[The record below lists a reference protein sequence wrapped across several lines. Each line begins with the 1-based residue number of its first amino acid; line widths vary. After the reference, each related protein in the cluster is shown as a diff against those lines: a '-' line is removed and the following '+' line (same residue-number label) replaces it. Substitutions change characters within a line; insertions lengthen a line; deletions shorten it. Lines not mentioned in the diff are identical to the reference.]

1 MAKYVFGVDVGG
13 TTVKMGLFTVEGELL
28 DKWEIKTRTEDGG
41 KNVLPDIADSIK
53 EVIESKKLAKE
64 DVEGVGIG
72 VPGPVKEDGTVL
84 KCVNLGWG
92 ILNVEDE
99 LEKLIGYPVKAGND
113 ANVAA
118 LGEMWQG
125 GGKGHSNLVMVTL
138 GTGVGGGIILNG
150 KMLFGVNASLVL
162 DMPLM
167 LFVMAFLTIP
177 ALATKKLHRY
187 QGIVLLCIYAA
198 FCVIQFTM

>member
-99 LEKLIGYPVKAGND
+99 LEKLVGYPVKAGND

>member
-1 MAKYVFGVDVGG
+1 MSKYVFGVDVGG

-53 EVIESKKLAKE
+53 AKIADKKLSNE
-64 DVEGVGIG
+64 DIEGVGIG

-92 ILNVEDE
+92 ILNVQDE
-99 LEKLIGYPVKAGND
+99 LKALTGFEIKAGND

-125 GGKGHSNLVMVTL
+125 GGKGHSNVVMVTL

-150 KMLFGVNASLVL
+150 KMLFGVNGAGGEIGHICVDVAIKAVL
-162 DMPLM
+162 SNIHLRQ
-167 LFVMAFLTIP
+167 VW
-177 ALATKKLHRY
+177 
-187 QGIVLLCIYAA
+187 
-198 FCVIQFTM
+198 